1 MAERKQSPSGPAAA
15 TSPTCVSNLSGAD
28 ERQAVE
34 GLGSVSALVGG
45 RHLTPSGRRPQR
57 VETAPSAQ
65 LLLDRGGRKGR
76 FVRQISCRKSE
87 TRLNLPDEQSL
98 RSRMAQDCGL
108 PLRRLSTPRKRAEKE
123 TSRPK
128 LRNPLRSLDSGE
140 RIEGNPSESKA
151 RGGASQRNGHETRKT
166 DRLTSRV
173 AGTPQSELRS
183 RFGGGLTT

>member
-87 TRLNLPDEQSL
+87 TRLSLPDEQSL
-98 RSRMAQDCGL
+98 RSRMAQDGGSRCGAL
-108 PLRRLSTPRKRAEKE
+108 NATEKGRE
-123 TSRPK
+123 KNSRPK

-151 RGGASQRNGHETRKT
+151 RGGASQRNGRKTRKT